1 MMQQPM
7 TVAAP
12 EVVAGPVTFTVDLA
26 VKALGGS
33 TVATF
38 LFGLIGYIVFG
49 STIGADYSTYFGML
63 LAGTA
68 CGGAGAFVIHKQTAG
83 QQCFG
88 IVFTVLLLL
97 ITAFTVLGLLL
108 TTWLQDAS
116 ISSAMEML
124 CNLPPAI
131 QELMPDDGPSCSA
144 WHTAEV
150 FYILEII
157 TSVALCITAIVG
169 VMLGCKIKKG
179 ASADGVQFAMA
190 PSPPQ

>member
-88 IVFTVLLLL
+88 IVFTVLLP
-97 ITAFTVLGLLL
+97 VLVFAPDSACVHCVSERQPHE
-108 TTWLQDAS
+108 THRDATLQ
-116 ISSAMEML
+116 
-124 CNLPPAI
+124 
-131 QELMPDDGPSCSA
+131 SCKHL
-144 WHTAEV
+144 W
-150 FYILEII
+150 
-157 TSVALCITAIVG
+157 
-169 VMLGCKIKKG
+169 
-179 ASADGVQFAMA
+179 
-190 PSPPQ
+190 